1 MIKLN
6 RKLILASNS
15 PRRKEILSNAGFE
28 FSVSVKEIDESF
40 PIEMPIIEVPAY
52 LASKKADSFAKEI
65 GENIVLTADTIVA
78 IDNLIL
84 NKPVDE
90 KGAKD
95 MLQKLSGRKHV
106 VHTGFCILTKNGK
119 KSFVDTTEVLFKHL
133 TDNEIDYYIKTC
145 KPFDKAGAY
154 GVQDFIGMIGI
165 DKIVGSYFTVMGLPI
180 HLIYKELSEYIVWKK

>member
-28 FSVSVKEIDESF
+28 FSVLVKEIDENF
-40 PIEMPIIEVPAY
+40 PIEMPVIEVPAY
-52 LASKKADSFAKEI
+52 LASKKADSFSNEI
-65 GENIVLTADTIVA
+65 SENIVLTADTIVA

-84 NKPVDE
+84 NKPTDE

-95 MLQKLSGRKHV
+95 MLLKLSGKKHV

-119 KSFVDTTEVLFKHL
+119 KSFVDTTEVWFKQL

-165 DKIVGSYFTVMGLPI
+165 DKIEGSYFTVMGLPI
-180 HLIYKELSEYIVWKK
+180 HRVYEELSEYIVWEK